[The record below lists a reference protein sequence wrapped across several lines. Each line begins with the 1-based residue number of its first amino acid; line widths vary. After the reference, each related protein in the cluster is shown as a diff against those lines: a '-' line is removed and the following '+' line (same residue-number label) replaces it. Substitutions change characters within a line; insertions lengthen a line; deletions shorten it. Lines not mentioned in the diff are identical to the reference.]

1 MKKESSKQLPKKVLL
16 KTDVRG
22 PLTAFAKSL
31 NYNGVKIFTDY
42 GAKKAVK
49 DFMAVRCR

>member
-1 MKKESSKQLPKKVLL
+1 MKKDSSKKEPKKALS

-22 PLTAFAKSL
+22 LLTSFAKTL

-42 GAKKAVK
+42 GAKKSSK
-49 DFMAVRCR
+49 RFYGC